1 MKEERRVEMTID
13 RKVIEDVLTEYGK
26 AQYKN
31 ILSQAAVKQI
41 AKDIEKEILLKGLR
55 HDRYW
60 Q

>member
-1 MKEERRVEMTID
+1 MKKERRVEMTID

-26 AQYKN
+26 SQVN
-31 ILSQAAVKQI
+31 LGSQAAVKQI

>member
-1 MKEERRVEMTID
+1 MKEERRVEMIID
-13 RKVIEDVLTEYGK
+13 RKVIEDVLTKYGK
-26 AQYKN
+26 GQVN
-31 ILSQAAVKQI
+31 LESQAAVKQI

>member
-26 AQYKN
+26 GQVN
-31 ILSQAAVKQI
+31 LVSQAAVKQI

>member
-26 AQYKN
+26 SQVN
-31 ILSQAAVKQI
+31 LRSQAAVKQI

>member
-26 AQYKN
+26 GQVNLK
-31 ILSQAAVKQI
+31 SQAAVKQI
-41 AKDIEKEILLKGLR
+41 AKDIEREILLKGLR

-60 Q
+60 K

>member
-13 RKVIEDVLTEYGK
+13 RRVIEDVLTKYGK
-26 AQYKN
+26 GQVN
-31 ILSQAAVKQI
+31 LESQVAVKQI